1 MSSKKHQKGKRKKEK
16 QHVILM
22 TNELASYYSRI
33 LPLPFMT
40 LEKLKIVQ
48 ERLATI
54 IGVGGLGTVST
65 EQLLSLGVGKLRL
78 VDRDIIENH
87 NLPRQKLFFIKDV
100 GDAKVEVAKKFLTK
114 RNPFAKIETL
124 TESFDYS
131 NSERILHGSD
141 IIVDGLDNFQT
152 RKVLNK
158 TAYQLN
164 IPWVFGGALGTS
176 GNVMTITF
184 RENTPCFNCFFDQIV
199 DEGLPTCETAG
210 VSSSIL
216 ALVASIQVNEAIRI
230 LIEERPLLEGKL
242 LFVDLDDYQMEIINI
257 EQRDDCS
264 VCSENA
270 ELMVEEVSDEY
281 SSECCGKLTVVT
293 LCERERFIV
302 KPEKKPDVNFDK
314 AQSFLERKFSGK
326 KFGSYGY
333 EFKYKD
339 AEVFLM
345 RTFVMSIKNS
355 KSPENAVVLFKKV
368 VELLQNA

>member
-1 MSSKKHQKGKRKKEK
+1 
-16 QHVILM
+16 M
-22 TNELASYYSRI
+22 TNELSSYYSRV

-40 LEKLKIVQ
+40 YEKLKIVQ
-48 ERLATI
+48 ERLVTV

-87 NLPRQKLFFIKDV
+87 NLPRQKLFFIKDI

-124 TESFDYS
+124 TESFDSS
-131 NSERILHGSD
+131 NSERILQGSD
-141 IIVDGLDNFQT
+141 IIVDGLDNFQA

-164 IPWVFGGALGTS
+164 IPWVFGGALGTT

-184 RENTPCFNCFFDQIV
+184 RESTPCFNCFFDQIV

-216 ALVASIQVNEAIRI
+216 ALVASIQVNEVIRI
-230 LIEERPLLEGKL
+230 LIGEKPLLEGKL
-242 LFVDLDDYQMEIINI
+242 LFLDLEDYQMEIIDI

-270 ELMVEEVSDEY
+270 ELVEEEVINEY
-281 SSECCGKLTVVT
+281 ISECCGRLSVVT

-302 KPEKKPDVNFDK
+302 KPEKKPDIDFDK
-314 AQSFLERKFSGK
+314 AQNFLEKKFSGRK
-326 KFGSYGY
+326 YGSYGY

-339 AEVFLM
+339 AEIFLM

-355 KSPENAVVLFKKV
+355 ESPENAVVLFKKV
-368 VELLQNA
+368 VEILQNV

>member
-1 MSSKKHQKGKRKKEK
+1 
-16 QHVILM
+16 M

-65 EQLLSLGVGKLRL
+65 EQLLSLGVGKLRI

-152 RKVLNK
+152 R
-158 TAYQLN
+158 
-164 IPWVFGGALGTS
+164 
-176 GNVMTITF
+176 
-184 RENTPCFNCFFDQIV
+184 
-199 DEGLPTCETAG
+199 
-210 VSSSIL
+210 
-216 ALVASIQVNEAIRI
+216 
-230 LIEERPLLEGKL
+230 
-242 LFVDLDDYQMEIINI
+242 
-257 EQRDDCS
+257 
-264 VCSENA
+264 
-270 ELMVEEVSDEY
+270 
-281 SSECCGKLTVVT
+281 
-293 LCERERFIV
+293 
-302 KPEKKPDVNFDK
+302 
-314 AQSFLERKFSGK
+314 
-326 KFGSYGY
+326 GS
-333 EFKYKD
+333 
-339 AEVFLM
+339 
-345 RTFVMSIKNS
+345 
-355 KSPENAVVLFKKV
+355 
-368 VELLQNA
+368 